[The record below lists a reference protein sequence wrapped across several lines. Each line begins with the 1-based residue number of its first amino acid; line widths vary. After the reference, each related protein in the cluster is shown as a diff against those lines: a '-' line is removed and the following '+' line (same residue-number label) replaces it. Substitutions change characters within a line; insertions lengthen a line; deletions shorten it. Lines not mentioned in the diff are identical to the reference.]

1 MQSAVVKKNAR
12 IAHENITRH
21 WKNVKETDAKVKETD
36 AKD

>member
-12 IAHENITRH
+12 IAHENIAH
-21 WKNVKETDAKVKETD
+21 WKNVKETGAKVKETD